1 MKQNLTL
8 SSEIKGWRRGAQ
20 ISPDLFWWKNVRT
33 CGKINLWCW
42 SLERYTMTLYIT
54 EEKLLLKLV
63 PPTDKLGWIVFC
75 KFKLLRELLYQ
86 EIFKINRSISL
97 IREIIGEILSL
108 EM

>member
-75 KFKLLRELLYQ
+75 KFKLLRELLYGR
-86 EIFKINRSISL
+86 K
-97 IREIIGEILSL
+97 
-108 EM
+108 